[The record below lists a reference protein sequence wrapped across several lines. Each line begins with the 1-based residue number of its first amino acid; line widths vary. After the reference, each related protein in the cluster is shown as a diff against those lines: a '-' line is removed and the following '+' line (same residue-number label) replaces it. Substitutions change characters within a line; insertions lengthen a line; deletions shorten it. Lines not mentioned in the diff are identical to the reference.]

1 MSQEQSRVRTDAQA
15 GNPGK
20 AAAVGPEVG
29 GVRSNDDQNWV
40 DLWALSPEYRRQLRE
55 VTRDAACSQ
64 ALPRS
69 KGAGDGS
76 QEITTPEKLRKLQRA
91 LYRKA
96 KAEPS
101 YRFWSLYSELTRRD
115 LLEHALRLVVAN
127 GGAPGV
133 DGQTIDSIMATPER
147 AVETECLRRSDPES
161 RIREIR
167 SSGLMRGR
175 SEMVIGCAFQ
185 PTRSGLLYPDLV
197 AILIEGGLPAL
208 RSLPRRFRVNF
219 L

>member
-76 QEITTPEKLRKLQRA
+76 QEITTPESFGNSNARSIAKPRPSRA
-91 LYRKA
+91 IGSGASTVNSHAATCWSMRFDWWWLTAVRRGSMVR
-96 KAEPS
+96 PS
-101 YRFWSLYSELTRRD
+101 TR
-115 LLEHALRLVVAN
+115 
-127 GGAPGV
+127 
-133 DGQTIDSIMATPER
+133 
-147 AVETECLRRSDPES
+147 
-161 RIREIR
+161 
-167 SSGLMRGR
+167 
-175 SEMVIGCAFQ
+175 
-185 PTRSGLLYPDLV
+185 
-197 AILIEGGLPAL
+197 
-208 RSLPRRFRVNF
+208 
-219 L
+219 